1 MCSAGTP
8 GEIVDK
14 LNKEMNAGLADPALH
29 AKLLAVGIEPK
40 AMTQAEFAK
49 FVGDEIQKWSKVIT
63 FADIKAE

>member
-1 MCSAGTP
+1 
-8 GEIVDK
+8 
-14 LNKEMNAGLADPALH
+14 MNAGLADPALH